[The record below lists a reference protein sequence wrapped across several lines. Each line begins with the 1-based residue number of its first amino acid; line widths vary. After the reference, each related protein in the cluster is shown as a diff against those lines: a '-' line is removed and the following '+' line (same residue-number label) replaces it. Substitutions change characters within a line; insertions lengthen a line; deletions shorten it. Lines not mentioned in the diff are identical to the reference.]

1 MGYMDSKRIDGQA
14 GLEAAVTLM
23 VAVATGADHFGD
35 VGISGVDKAAS
46 LEMLLFRWR

>member
-1 MGYMDSKRIDGQA
+1 MDSKRIDGQA
-14 GLEAAVTLM
+14 RLEAAITLM
-23 VAVATGADHFGD
+23 VSLATGANHFGN